1 MKKQLLRIITKCG
14 AFIAGVMFAAFAD
27 LTCNMILDYETEGIL
42 FPVVFMILFMGIVY
56 ILNNVHD
63 QDNFRNIRKRWC
75 ANTLFLT
82 LIMLVIELLARS
94 LNSSGISEQQSVL
107 YEFFYAFAVV
117 VAVHLYERNYYRF
130 FPKDERMQVLANKN
144 VRNHNRVIVLVTD
157 VKKNKGLYECEGRLI
172 GNLRS
177 LEKMYMYRTEK
188 PLTAVQCVKV
198 LSTEGN
204 TDGCKKVA
212 FTCKSKTKIEKF
224 AVLSTVRDIHRMSPE
239 SDVENSWFTGLYGS
253 YSEFYRETPYMIGL
267 TDALF
272 KAQLL
277 VPVKCP
283 TMEKGMITQMLPPN
297 TPISIPSVSRPDKE
311 EEKILPVFTDW
322 DKLMK
327 WKGFTDC
334 DDSSV
339 IVADYQKLRELHD
352 GNFDGIVV
360 NPFNIPSFFIGEDLL
375 ALMKDLE
382 SDRK

>member
-14 AFIAGVMFAAFAD
+14 AFIAGSMFALFAD
-27 LTCNMILDYETEGIL
+27 FACNMILDHETEGISYSVIFMML
-42 FPVVFMILFMGIVY
+42 SMGVVYV
-56 ILNNVHD
+56 LNNVHD
-63 QDNFRNIRKRWC
+63 QDDFRNLKKRWC

-82 LIMLVIELLARS
+82 LVMLVIELLARQ
-94 LNSSGISEQQSVL
+94 LNNPYISEQQAVM
-107 YEFFYAFAVV
+107 YEFFYAFIVV
-117 VAVHLYERNYYRF
+117 LAAHLYERNYYRF
-130 FPKDERMQVLANKN
+130 FPKDERMNVLAQKN

-157 VKKNKGLYECEGRLI
+157 VKKYKGLYECEGRLI
-172 GNLRS
+172 GNLRP
-177 LEKMYMYRTEK
+177 LEKMYMYRNEK
-188 PLTAVQCVKV
+188 PLSAVQCIKI
-198 LSTEGN
+198 LHTEGN
-204 TDGCKKVA
+204 TDGCRKIT
-212 FTCKSKTKIEKF
+212 FTCKSKTEIEKF
-224 AVLSTVRDIHRMSPE
+224 AVLSTIRDIHRMSPE
-239 SDVENSWFTGLYGS
+239 SNVENSRFTGLYGS
-253 YSEFYRETPYMIGL
+253 YSEFYREAPFIISL
-267 TDALF
+267 TDSLF
-272 KAQLL
+272 RAQLL

-283 TMEKGMITQMLPPN
+283 SMEKGMITQMLPPN

-322 DKLMK
+322 EKLMK
-327 WKGFTDC
+327 WKGFTEC